1 MDERGADVSQ
11 GWKITV
17 IVAAVAGIVSTP
29 LLWLL
34 DSPDTGQLA
43 GASVQ
48 AATGIAALVWA
59 LLHRPPVPAPAPGPS
74 DIAVDTG
81 KAEGTG
87 GGTAHT
93 GVRRPDGT
101 GTGTAKAERTG
112 NATADGPGSSAGT
125 GVDYT

>member
-1 MDERGADVSQ
+1 MSR

-17 IVAAVAGIVSTP
+17 MVVAAVGVVSTP

-34 DSPDTGQLA
+34 DNPDTGQLV

-59 LLHRPPVPAPAPGPS
+59 LLQRPPAPAPAPVPGPA
-74 DIAVDTG
+74 DLAVNTG
-81 KAEGTG
+81 NADGTD

-93 GVRRPDGT
+93 GVRRPGGAGT
-101 GTGTAKAERTG
+101 GSAKAERTG
-112 NATADGPGSSAGT
+112 DATAQGPGSSAGT
-125 GVDYT
+125 GIDYS